1 MAKSPT
7 RARVAEAVAGEKAG
21 GGMRPSKPKVPKA
34 PFTIKP
40 PNVKPLPDSWE
51 QDTWA
56 KLQGAVR
63 AVHAGERLPH
73 PYEILYSDVQDM
85 CIMEMGPRL
94 FERLERE
101 LETHIQARLD
111 ALVAHETD
119 SVDFLAR
126 AHACWSEH
134 TDQMVILGKVFLWLD
149 RTYVMRETR
158 KKSLNEVA
166 LRIFRANL
174 TRTDAARRV
183 VDGALVAIGRER
195 AGEVVPALLPAQ
207 RALLSSVLTMLHA
220 LGLYHETFEQPF
232 LATTRQFYAA
242 ESAATLASSD
252 VPAYLRYA
260 SDRLA
265 GEVLID

>member
-1 MAKSPT
+1 
-7 RARVAEAVAGEKAG
+7 
-21 GGMRPSKPKVPKA
+21 MRPSKPKVSKA

-51 QDTWA
+51 QDMWA
-56 KLQGAVR
+56 KLQGAVS
-63 AVHAGERLPH
+63 AVHAGQRLPH

-101 LETHIQARLD
+101 LETHIEARLD
-111 ALVAHETD
+111 ALVAQETAD

-134 TDQMVILGKVFLWLD
+134 TEQMVILGKVFLWLD
-149 RTYVMRETR
+149 RTYIMRETR

-183 VDGALVAIGRER
+183 VDGALVAIERER
-195 AGEVVPALLPAQ
+195 AGVVVPAQ
-207 RALLSSVLTMLHA
+207 RELLSSVLTMLHA

-232 LATTRQFYAA
+232 LGTTKQFYAA
-242 ESAATLASSD
+242 ESAATLATSD

-265 GEVLID
+265 GEVLIDDSSHNEL